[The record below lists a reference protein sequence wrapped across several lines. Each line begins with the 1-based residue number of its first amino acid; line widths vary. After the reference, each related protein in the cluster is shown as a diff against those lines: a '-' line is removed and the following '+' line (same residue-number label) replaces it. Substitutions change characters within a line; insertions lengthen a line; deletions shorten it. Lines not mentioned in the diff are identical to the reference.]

1 MTGPRPSTSL
11 SRYHSLDALRAVL
24 MMLGVVRHAAMSYM
38 PSVYVGWPYR
48 DAEAGV
54 FAHWL
59 VVFIRAF
66 QLPVFF
72 ALAGFFAAYLL
83 EARGIRS
90 FLRHRWS
97 RIGVP
102 FLVAWPFVAVTV
114 FFLLRF
120 VSSFS
125 SIPSPVS
132 YDLAAGNSN
141 LSLGIDY
148 LFLHL
153 WFLYDL
159 MILCVVACA
168 LRMLAV
174 RIPERV
180 RARALDLFERLVHRG
195 GIAVLALAAA
205 LPLYRMQSWGID
217 SYGGPFPAPRL
228 LALYGLFFAFGWMLF
243 RRRRTLDG
251 FKRRAWIALAAG
263 VVAFLAHRHF
273 VDTGC
278 QPKPDRSC
286 TGIDDGH
293 HLGAIVFLALTM
305 SFLTYSLFGLFLRYM
320 DNPSPLWRYIAD
332 ASFWMYIVH
341 VPIVMLL
348 PVLLIGVPLPGI
360 ARLATVVVASIGLML
375 LAYRY
380 FVRSTVIGM
389 QLNGRRYPRSA
400 AW

>member
-1 MTGPRPSTSL
+1 MTGALPSAGL
-11 SRYHSLDALRAVL
+11 SRHHSLDALRAVL
-24 MMLGVVRHAAMSYM
+24 MMLGVVRHAAMSYV
-38 PSVYVGWPYR
+38 PTAYVGWPYT

-59 VVFIRAF
+59 VVFVRAF

-83 EARGIRS
+83 EARGIRE

-102 FLVAWPFVAVTV
+102 FLVAWPFLAVTV

-120 VSSFS
+120 VSPFS
-125 SIPSPVS
+125 STPPTIS
-132 YDLAAGNSN
+132 YQLAAGNLN
-141 LSLGIDY
+141 LSIGLDF

-180 RARALDLFERLVHRG
+180 RAGALDLFERLVHRG

-205 LPLYRMQSWGID
+205 LPLHRMQSWDIEL
-217 SYGGPFPAPRL
+217 YGGPFPAPRL

-243 RRRRTLDG
+243 RRRKTLDG

-263 VVAFLAHRHF
+263 VGSFLAHRHF
-273 VDTGC
+273 VDISC
-278 QPKPDRSC
+278 QPELDRSC
-286 TGIDDGH
+286 TGIDEGH
-293 HLGAIVFLALTM
+293 HLRAIVFLALTM

-320 DNPSPLWRYIAD
+320 DNPSPLWRYMAD
-332 ASFWMYIVH
+332 ASFWMYLVH
-341 VPIVMLL
+341 IPIVMLL
-348 PVLLIGVPLPGI
+348 PVLLIDVPLPGI
-360 ARLATVVVASIGLML
+360 ARLATVVVASMGLML
-375 LAYRY
+375 LTYRY

-389 QLNGRRYPRSA
+389 QLNGRRYPRGA

>member
-1 MTGPRPSTSL
+1 
-11 SRYHSLDALRAVL
+11 
-24 MMLGVVRHAAMSYM
+24 MMLGVVRHSAMSYV

-48 DAEAGV
+48 DAEAGI
-54 FAHWL
+54 FAHWII
-59 VVFIRAF
+59 VFIRAF

-83 EARGIRS
+83 EARGIRE

-102 FLVAWPFVAVTV
+102 FLVAWPVVAVTV
-114 FFLLRF
+114 FCLLRF

-125 SIPSPVS
+125 SVPSTVS
-132 YDLAAGNSN
+132 YDLDAGNLN
-141 LSLGIDY
+141 LSIGIDF

-174 RIPERV
+174 RIPEKV

-195 GIAVLALAAA
+195 GIAALALAAA

-217 SYGGPFPAPRL
+217 YYGGPFPAPRL
-228 LALYGLFFAFGWMLF
+228 LVLYGLFFAFGWMLF

-251 FKRRAWIALAAG
+251 FKRGAWIALVAG
-263 VVAFLAHRHF
+263 VGAFLVHRHF
-273 VDTGC
+273 VDIGC
-278 QPKPDRSC
+278 QPEPDRSC

-320 DNPSPLWRYIAD
+320 NNPSPLWRYMAD

-389 QLNGRRYPRSA
+389 QLNGRRYPRGA